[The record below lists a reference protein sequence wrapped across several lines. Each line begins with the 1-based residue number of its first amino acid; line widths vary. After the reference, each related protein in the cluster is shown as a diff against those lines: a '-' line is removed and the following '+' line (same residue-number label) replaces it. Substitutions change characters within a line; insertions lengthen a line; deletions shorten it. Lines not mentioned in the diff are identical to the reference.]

1 MSLNSLAFKVIPKGK
16 LARRE
21 ALWFYIFISPWIIGF
36 LVFTLY
42 PIIAS
47 AYFSLTIYDI
57 VRPPRWTGA
66 GNYIELIQDKLF
78 WQSLKV
84 TFYYTFLAVPLTTV
98 AALSL
103 AQLLNQRVP
112 FLGVFRTIYYLP
124 SIVTGVAVALLWQ
137 WILNP
142 EFGLVNYLLYAVFG
156 IRGPGWFFDKAWA
169 IPSYVLMSL
178 WGLGAPLII
187 YLAALQNVPT
197 ELYEAAELDGAGPWK
212 RFRHITIPMISPV
225 ILFNVIV
232 GIIGSFQVFTQ
243 IYVITNGRGGPNYAS
258 LVYVLYLFQNAFRN
272 FRMGYASAQ
281 AWILFWVIFGLTIL
295 ALRVSRG
302 HVYYESPG
310 DNI

>member
-1 MSLNSLAFKVIPKGK
+1 MSFRSFELIPKGK
-16 LARRE
+16 LARNE
-21 ALWFYIFISPWIIGF
+21 AMWFYIFISPWLIGF
-36 LVFTLY
+36 IIFTLY
-42 PIIAS
+42 PIVAS

-57 VRPPRWTGA
+57 VRAPRWIGL
-66 GNYIELIQDKLF
+66 GNYAELLDDKLF

-84 TFYYTFLAVPLTTV
+84 TFYYTGLAVPLTTV

-112 FLGVFRTIYYLP
+112 FLSVFRTVYYLP

-142 EFGLVNYLLYAVFG
+142 EFGLVNYLLSSLFG
-156 IRGPGWFFDKAWA
+156 IKGPGWFFDKSWA

-178 WGLGAPLII
+178 WGLGAPMII

-197 ELYEAAELDGAGPWK
+197 ELYEAAQLDGAGPWK

-243 IYVITNGRGGPNYAS
+243 IYVITTGRGGPSYAS

-281 AWILFWVIFGLTIL
+281 AWILFWIIFALTVA
-295 ALRVSRG
+295 ALRVSRRR
-302 HVYYESPG
+302 VYYESPG
-310 DNI
+310 ENI

>member
-1 MSLNSLAFKVIPKGK
+1 MSLHSLTMRLIPKSK

-21 ALWFYIFISPWIIGF
+21 ALWFYAFISPWLIGF
-36 LVFTLY
+36 LIFTLY

-57 VRPPRWTGA
+57 VRAPRWTGL
-66 GNYIELIQDKLF
+66 GNYAELVHDKLF

-112 FLGVFRTIYYLP
+112 FLGVFRTVYYLP

-142 EFGLVNYLLYAVFG
+142 EFGLVNYLLYAVFR
-156 IRGPGWFFDKAWA
+156 IHGPGWFYDKAWA

-243 IYVITNGRGGPNYAS
+243 IYVITQGRGGPHYAS

-295 ALRVSRG
+295 ALRVSRS

-310 DNI
+310 ENI